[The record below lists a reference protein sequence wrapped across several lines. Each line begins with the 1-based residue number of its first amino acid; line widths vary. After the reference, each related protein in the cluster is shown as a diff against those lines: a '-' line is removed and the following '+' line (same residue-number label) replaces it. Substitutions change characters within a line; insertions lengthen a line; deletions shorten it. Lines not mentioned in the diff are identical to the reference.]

1 MIDSKCKICRRNGQS
16 KEIILEGNT
25 TTNNI
30 QEFELNYSNQTIQ
43 QTEIYRIVNVDIK
56 LGSYP
61 NSINLKSKGVTPVA
75 VLTNNFFDA
84 KDIMID
90 SIVFAGANP
99 LRGKLEDVDGDGDLD
114 LILHFE
120 TQSLQLS
127 TTDTETVLTGQ
138 LNNGNLIK
146 GADSIRIVKE

>member
-84 KDIMID
+84 KDIAID
-90 SIVFAGANP
+90 SIVFAGTNP
-99 LRGKLEDVDGDGDLD
+99 LRGNLEDVDGDGDLD
-114 LILHFE
+114 LILHFD
-120 TQSLQLS
+120 TQSLQL
-127 TTDTETVLTGQ
+127 TPTDIEAVLTGQ